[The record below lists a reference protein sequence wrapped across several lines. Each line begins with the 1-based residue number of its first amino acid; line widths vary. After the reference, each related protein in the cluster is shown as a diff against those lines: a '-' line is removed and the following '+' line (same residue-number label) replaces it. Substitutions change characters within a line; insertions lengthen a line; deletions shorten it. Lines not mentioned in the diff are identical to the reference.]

1 MQHST
6 HALALTLRA
15 RVTLAPHFTSSH
27 CCLQQV
33 YAKNPL
39 MLAMADASQS
49 VKDMCSFGLPLK
61 IDNTAKARFATT
73 PKTTPQE
80 TGPPLD
86 PGKENTALVVQA
98 PSNPS
103 DARPGKALCERN
115 NSITLSTGANVN
127 KFLGRGPVSDAPGAT
142 TSSASSGGN
151 NFQTQTSDKRE
162 GVAATQAKGKVGP
175 CPAS

>member
-1 MQHST
+1 
-6 HALALTLRA
+6 
-15 RVTLAPHFTSSH
+15 
-27 CCLQQV
+27 
-33 YAKNPL
+33 
-39 MLAMADASQS
+39 MADASQS

-127 KFLGRGPVSDAPGAT
+127 RCPRGDDKQRFIGWQQLPDA
-142 TSSASSGGN
+142 
-151 NFQTQTSDKRE
+151 DER
-162 GVAATQAKGKVGP
+162 
-175 CPAS
+175 